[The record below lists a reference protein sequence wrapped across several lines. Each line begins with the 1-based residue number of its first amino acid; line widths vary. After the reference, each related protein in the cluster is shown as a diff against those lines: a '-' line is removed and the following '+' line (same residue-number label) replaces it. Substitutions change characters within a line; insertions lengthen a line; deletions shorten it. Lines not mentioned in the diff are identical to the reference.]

1 MITRPKAGSKGKA
14 QTTPT
19 KPRAGMGAGA
29 PSSVAAYLKGLRPE
43 HRTALDRLIKD
54 IRAVI
59 PKAEP
64 CISYGMP
71 AYRHPEGVVV
81 YCAAFAKHISLFP
94 TSWPIEACAADLGG
108 YKISRGT
115 IQIPLG
121 KQMPA
126 ALVRKLIRVRL
137 AQMAEKASR

>member
-1 MITRPKAGSKGKA
+1 MITRAKAGSEGKT
-14 QTTPT
+14 QTTPA

-29 PSSVAAYLKGLRPE
+29 PPSVPAYLKALGPE
-43 HRTALDRLIKD
+43 QRTALDRLIKD

-59 PKAEP
+59 PKAKP

-71 AYRHPEGVVV
+71 AYRHPDGVVV

-94 TSWPIEACAADLGG
+94 TSWPIEACAADLKA
-108 YKISRGT
+108 YKLSRGT
-115 IQIPLG
+115 IQIPFG
-121 KQMPA
+121 KRMPA

-137 AQMAEKASR
+137 AQMAEKAAR